1 MRVVD
6 EDSKEEE
13 GREGGVRDI
22 EEPANGMR
30 RT

>member
-13 GREGGVRDI
+13 EIEGGVRNI
-22 EEPANGMR
+22 EQLANGMR